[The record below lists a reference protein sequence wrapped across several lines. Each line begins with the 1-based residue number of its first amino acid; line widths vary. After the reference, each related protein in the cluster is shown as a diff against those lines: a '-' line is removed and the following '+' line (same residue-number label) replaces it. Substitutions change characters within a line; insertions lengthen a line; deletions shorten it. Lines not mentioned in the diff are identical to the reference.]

1 MSVVIVV
8 LQASKMTNNLIK
20 IEISELK
27 LGMYVV
33 SVVTA
38 KKSADVK
45 TQGYISSQ
53 ATVNTLH
60 KLGVKQLFI
69 DPAKTKIAPS
79 DMVTKQDSVN
89 TPAKKADI
97 DIYQSTH
104 NFSAEISKAKSLF
117 SNAKDLQKKLLIDIT
132 KDKQIDMKSISKTT
146 DAIVDSVF
154 RNQDALSCMARLRI
168 KDEYLV
174 EHSLNV
180 SILMSIFAK
189 HLRLGKDII
198 EQLALGAFLHDVGKI
213 KVPDH
218 ILHKPGKLTEAEY
231 KVMKLHVDYGVEI
244 ISQETHIS
252 EIALN
257 IARHHHERLDG
268 QGYPNKLKNNE
279 LNSYARMIAIVDS
292 YDAMTADRV
301 YKVGMSPIKAFSI
314 LKKESGNSFDKE
326 LVEKFIQCLG
336 VYPIGT
342 LVKLTSGK
350 LGLISKLNNNKP
362 LNPFVKVFYNT
373 RMNQVV
379 PIQELDLSLS
389 KHQDQIDCCIK
400 PEEFNLNLPA
410 CFNMA
415 FPD

>member
-1 MSVVIVV
+1 MPVAINV

-20 IEISELK
+20 IDISELK

-33 SVVTA
+33 SVATA

-45 TQGYISSQ
+45 TQGYISSK
-53 ATVNTLH
+53 AIVDTLH

-69 DPAKTKIAPS
+69 DPSKTKVTAADS
-79 DMVTKQDSVN
+79 DAKQESVI
-89 TPAKKADI
+89 TPTKKADV

-104 NFSAEISKAKSLF
+104 NFSAEMSKAKSLF
-117 SNAKDLQKKLLIDIT
+117 SNAKDLQQKLLLDIA

-146 DAIVDSVF
+146 NAIVDSVF

-189 HLRLGKDII
+189 HLRLDKDII

-231 KVMKLHVDYGVEI
+231 KIMKLHVDYGVEI

-257 IARHHHERLDG
+257 IAHHHHERLDG
-268 QGYPNKLKNNE
+268 AGYPQGLPAEKL
-279 LNSYARMIAIVDS
+279 SIYARMITIVDS

-301 YKVGMSPIKAFSI
+301 YRHGMSPIKAFGI
-314 LKKESGNSFDKE
+314 LQEKSGEIFDGE

-342 LVKLTSGK
+342 LVKLSSGK
-350 LGLISKLNNNKP
+350 LGLISKLNKNKP
-362 LNPFVKVFYNT
+362 LNPFVNVFYNT

-410 CFNMA
+410 FFNMV